1 LDERTAELLNSAEF
15 KMNINQIRLFYDIF
29 EQSSKP
35 KLKSEEAGIIGVDLE
50 LLPESDF
57 NFPLEMLFKLFHAT
71 EQCQLVKYNPPFQD
85 AILRMYTK
93 NQTKGGKKI
102 PYLLIQYQSDSNKI
116 YDIQQISKKMATF
129 ANMKKQKK
137 QQQRQQQQQQH
148 HSNTRVSIYIIYDK
162 LERQYGIRNS
172 EKIAF
177 ICEFDEL
184 GHIFIHA
191 TFKNAYAEDAID
203 EMIRAAVSPHLRL
216 VIDFLNQNGY
226 KMRDFYS
233 MYDDNVVIQNMEYLL
248 ISKLNNTE
256 PLVWSRF
263 YGCMSSVMKVTENNW
278 NSEEKGVSMQYVRV
292 PNFDEGVMRLAYIE
306 SLYNMG
312 FREKKQVVGLLVKN
326 LLVTKRVAEQSY
338 DEFKTNFE
346 GKYSKVL
353 QKKQMPKKIY
363 VRKFPGFKTHMIKG
377 LGDAKN
383 KITIKITGINNIYTL
398 NPIRIYIDSLLHIFG
413 NDEKYMPAQLVKQ
426 LCDISSSSSSSS
438 SSVSKAAIVAATE
451 KKEEVEVARKV
462 DEKKEEVEVIADE
475 KKEEEAVIAAEKKV
489 EEEEATR
496 KATEEEEEPA
506 IKAVEEPA
514 IKATEEPAIKALK
527 EEAAIKEAAAVE
539 EEEEEDI
546 GNFDLLGG
554 DGEEEDIDLLD
565 NEEEEDEEDDNEY
578 FGGAFESNPV
588 YKRLKNMEP
597 SLFKETAGYA
607 TKCGWSARRQPII
620 LTKEELDKI
629 NTYDEKIGQPSYYGV
644 PLEYSSENNED
655 DPELEGQ
662 NKHYYICPRY
672 WNVPEERS
680 VSQKEIDEKK
690 LHKNIVTKEDAYN
703 PDNKEKFII
712 DLTSPL
718 EHFKTGKYTPY
729 LPGFLKTLKTK
740 SGKCLP
746 CCFTGIKGKDSDD
759 LKDYHLFDKE
769 EGVIEECKKGKVK
782 TTAPPALPVKAKM
795 QTAQTQSEKVEQLE
809 SASNVEEVE
818 KVEEEPAKQ
827 KKKKSK
833 TNLYVSKPDSAFPL
847 QQNNLG
853 FLPLSLQLFLFEDEN
868 YSRKCKST
876 KGDMLVEDEICVLRM
891 GVLENKDSNYNQC
904 FISCIANVYNSLSNQ
919 SLSATE
925 FKHQVLIPR
934 LSLDRFASYQNGT
947 LVETFKKF
955 KYIDKDHLLK
965 YRDTRLFKQI
975 FPNDDFG
982 NEGDDDEDKRVVFF
996 KTLIMS
1002 FENFIH
1008 YLSNDDVAIDYT
1020 YLWDYITDSVLWSE
1034 YKKGEQ
1040 QEKRQPPIYEEGL
1053 NLIILELT
1061 DNKDEVSII
1070 CPTNHYSNSTFE
1082 SRRVNVIIVKYE
1094 GYYEPLYTYLY
1105 TSKRDIVST
1114 VLFSSVNS
1122 SKMDKTLKT
1131 ALKKIQTFFESTCKP
1146 AQLVKS
1152 IVQNKPFDEIVQI
1165 LKSKATPSAQIRD
1178 EDIKQIVDF
1187 SGKTIGM
1194 QITFNIMYNE
1204 KMRSITGNILCNPS
1218 AINRRFEMLF
1228 VNQTPTIWKTY
1239 KHTKEFALLVHKKS
1253 KGDLPCAFKLKVV
1266 ENERVIGFMTE
1277 TNQFM
1282 PISDPVPFKNDGDN
1296 LKHVEFGNSVNIDM
1310 SLIPQMNRSGFV
1322 FKRDEERINDVE
1334 KIRLE
1339 TNFYNA
1345 FRNIIRIQLNGFENM
1360 EVRNSIEALIYNRRR
1375 ADGQKNNIQ
1384 QQYNAYIKKLAEMKK
1399 MLIALGRRHIQ
1410 FAEMDPSVL
1419 KTIYEQKSALSCVTE
1434 RGSSCKKLAYCFSI
1448 DDAAVCG
1455 LYIPKRNLVDDSDNE
1470 NNYYIRLA
1478 DELLRYR
1485 RIRAYM
1491 LHPNKY
1497 LTFDSISYN
1506 LKDNEMLLLD
1516 ADVLNY
1522 ISENKRVTIPA
1533 KARNL

>member
-1 LDERTAELLNSAEF
+1 
-15 KMNINQIRLFYDIF
+15 
-29 EQSSKP
+29 
-35 KLKSEEAGIIGVDLE
+35 
-50 LLPESDF
+50 
-57 NFPLEMLFKLFHAT
+57 
-71 EQCQLVKYNPPFQD
+71 
-85 AILRMYTK
+85 
-93 NQTKGGKKI
+93 
-102 PYLLIQYQSDSNKI
+102 
-116 YDIQQISKKMATF
+116 MATF
-129 ANMKKQKK
+129 ANMKKQK
-137 QQQRQQQQQQH
+137 RQQT
-148 HSNTRVSIYIIYDK
+148 SNTRVSIYIIYDK
-162 LERQYGIRNS
+162 LERQYGVRNS

-177 ICEFDEL
+177 ICEFDEF

-256 PLVWSRF
+256 PLVWNRF

-278 NSEEKGVSMQYVRV
+278 ISEEKGVSMQYVRV

-312 FREKKQVVGLLVKN
+312 FREKKQVVNLLVKN
-326 LLVTKRVAEQSY
+326 LLVTKRVADQSY

-363 VRKFPGFKTHMIKG
+363 VRKFPGFKTHMIKS

-426 LCDISSSSSSSS
+426 LCDISSSSSSS
-438 SSVSKAAIVAATE
+438 VSKAVIATAAIAIKEVA
-451 KKEEVEVARKV
+451 KEEP
-462 DEKKEEVEVIADE
+462 VI
-475 KKEEEAVIAAEKKV
+475 
-489 EEEEATR
+489 
-496 KATEEEEEPA
+496 
-506 IKAVEEPA
+506 
-514 IKATEEPAIKALK
+514 
-527 EEAAIKEAAAVE
+527 EEAAIKEPVIEEPVIEEPVIEEPVIEEPVIEEPAIKEVVIEEPSIKEAVEEAVEE

-554 DGEEEDIDLLD
+554 EKEEEDIGNFDLLD
-565 NEEEEDEEDDNEY
+565 NEEDEEEEEEDEEEEEEDEEEEEEDEEEEDNEY

-690 LHKNIVTKEDAYN
+690 LHKNIVTKEEAYN

-769 EGVIEECKKGKVK
+769 EGVIEECKKGKAK
-782 TTAPPALPVKAKM
+782 TTVTAAGPVQTEATTQAQSGKA
-795 QTAQTQSEKVEQLE
+795 AEKVEQVE
-809 SASNVEEVE
+809 SAEKVEQVE

-919 SLSATE
+919 SLSASE

-955 KYIDKDHLLK
+955 EYIDKDHLLK

-975 FPNDDFG
+975 FPNDGFG
-982 NEGDDDEDKRVVFF
+982 DDDDEDPRVVFF

-1040 QEKRQPPIYEEGL
+1040 QEKRQPPIHEDGL

-1061 DNKDEVSII
+1061 ENKDEVSII

-1146 AQLVKS
+1146 VQLVKS

-1253 KGDLPCAFKLKVV
+1253 KGELPCAFKLKVV

-1277 TNQFM
+1277 TNQFV
-1282 PISDPVPFKNDGDN
+1282 PISDPVPFKDDGDN
-1296 LKHVEFGNSVNIDM
+1296 LKHVELGNSVNIDM

-1345 FRNIIRIQLNGFENM
+1345 FRNIIRIQLNDFENM
-1360 EVRNSIEALIYNRRR
+1360 EARNLIEALIYNRRR

-1384 QQYNAYIKKLAEMKK
+1384 QQYNAYVKKLAEMKQ

-1419 KTIYEQKSALSCVTE
+1419 KNIYEQKSALSCVTE

-1448 DDAAVCG
+1448 DDADTDADAVCG

-1516 ADVLNY
+1516 ADVPNY
-1522 ISENKRVTIPA
+1522 ISENKRAITTNDYIEYKSYYTSEGEEFIDTDDDEEEVEHVD
-1533 KARNL
+1533 

>member
-1 LDERTAELLNSAEF
+1 
-15 KMNINQIRLFYDIF
+15 M
-29 EQSSKP
+29 
-35 KLKSEEAGIIGVDLE
+35 
-50 LLPESDF
+50 
-57 NFPLEMLFKLFHAT
+57 
-71 EQCQLVKYNPPFQD
+71 
-85 AILRMYTK
+85 
-93 NQTKGGKKI
+93 
-102 PYLLIQYQSDSNKI
+102 
-116 YDIQQISKKMATF
+116 
-129 ANMKKQKK
+129 
-137 QQQRQQQQQQH
+137 
-148 HSNTRVSIYIIYDK
+148 
-162 LERQYGIRNS
+162 
-172 EKIAF
+172 
-177 ICEFDEL
+177 
-184 GHIFIHA
+184 
-191 TFKNAYAEDAID
+191 
-203 EMIRAAVSPHLRL
+203 
-216 VIDFLNQNGY
+216 
-226 KMRDFYS
+226 
-233 MYDDNVVIQNMEYLL
+233 
-248 ISKLNNTE
+248 
-256 PLVWSRF
+256 
-263 YGCMSSVMKVTENNW
+263 
-278 NSEEKGVSMQYVRV
+278 
-292 PNFDEGVMRLAYIE
+292 
-306 SLYNMG
+306 
-312 FREKKQVVGLLVKN
+312 
-326 LLVTKRVAEQSY
+326 
-338 DEFKTNFE
+338 
-346 GKYSKVL
+346 
-353 QKKQMPKKIY
+353 
-363 VRKFPGFKTHMIKG
+363 
-377 LGDAKN
+377 
-383 KITIKITGINNIYTL
+383 
-398 NPIRIYIDSLLHIFG
+398 
-413 NDEKYMPAQLVKQ
+413 
-426 LCDISSSSSSSS
+426 
-438 SSVSKAAIVAATE
+438 
-451 KKEEVEVARKV
+451 
-462 DEKKEEVEVIADE
+462 
-475 KKEEEAVIAAEKKV
+475 
-489 EEEEATR
+489 
-496 KATEEEEEPA
+496 
-506 IKAVEEPA
+506 
-514 IKATEEPAIKALK
+514 
-527 EEAAIKEAAAVE
+527 
-539 EEEEEDI
+539 
-546 GNFDLLGG
+546 
-554 DGEEEDIDLLD
+554 
-565 NEEEEDEEDDNEY
+565 
-578 FGGAFESNPV
+578 
-588 YKRLKNMEP
+588 
-597 SLFKETAGYA
+597 
-607 TKCGWSARRQPII
+607 
-620 LTKEELDKI
+620 
-629 NTYDEKIGQPSYYGV
+629 
-644 PLEYSSENNED
+644 
-655 DPELEGQ
+655 
-662 NKHYYICPRY
+662 
-672 WNVPEERS
+672 
-680 VSQKEIDEKK
+680 
-690 LHKNIVTKEDAYN
+690 
-703 PDNKEKFII
+703 
-712 DLTSPL
+712 
-718 EHFKTGKYTPY
+718 
-729 LPGFLKTLKTK
+729 
-740 SGKCLP
+740 
-746 CCFTGIKGKDSDD
+746 
-759 LKDYHLFDKE
+759 
-769 EGVIEECKKGKVK
+769 
-782 TTAPPALPVKAKM
+782 
-795 QTAQTQSEKVEQLE
+795 
-809 SASNVEEVE
+809 
-818 KVEEEPAKQ
+818 EEEPAKQ

-919 SLSATE
+919 SLSASE

-934 LSLDRFASYQNGT
+934 FSLDRFASYQNGT

-955 KYIDKDHLLK
+955 EYIDKDHLLK

-982 NEGDDDEDKRVVFF
+982 NEGDDDEDNRVVFF

-1002 FENFIH
+1002 FENFIR

-1040 QEKRQPPIYEEGL
+1040 QEKRQPPIHEEGL

-1105 TSKRDIVST
+1105 TSRRDIVST

-1204 KMRSITGNILCNPS
+1204 KMRSIAGNILCNPS

-1253 KGDLPCAFKLKVV
+1253 KGELPCAFKLKVV

-1282 PISDPVPFKNDGDN
+1282 PISDPVPFKDDGDN
-1296 LKHVEFGNSVNIDM
+1296 LKHVELGNSVNIDM

-1322 FKRDEERINDVE
+1322 FKRDVERINDVE

-1516 ADVLNY
+1516 ADVPNY
-1522 ISENKRVTIPA
+1522 ISENKRAITTNDYIEYKSYYTSEGEEFIDTDDDDEELSEAVEHVD
-1533 KARNL
+1533 